1 VFQESFFF
9 LIFENLPDQVAM
21 AWEENKGTRTANPN
35 LTRMFQF
42 LGGWTMVSLSFC
54 ILYMNMFS
62 P

>member
-35 LTRMFQF
+35 LINKD
-42 LGGWTMVSLSFC
+42 VSISWWMDNGF
-54 ILYMNMFS
+54 